1 MTTCN
6 QKISVLLA
14 NANVMT
20 SRLLSRALE
29 KNPECRVVGCVAE
42 LDILVDEMERL
53 NPDVLLVTTQILGG
67 SDNRFAA
74 LQSVTT
80 AFPDI
85 PCVLLL
91 NRSDAQTVV
100 EAFRAGVKGIFSCAD
115 GETELL
121 EKCIKRVAEGQIW
134 ADTAQM
140 HFIISALPHL
150 RVPQGRPR
158 KPRNRMLTEREQEV
172 VNLVAEG
179 MGNREIAAEMQ
190 LSENTVKNYLFRIFE
205 KLGFSN
211 RVELALYAASRHD
224 GNDQSE
230 GVAGVNQT
238 EAHHCL
244 TSA

>member
-1 MTTCN
+1 MTTRN
-6 QKISVLLA
+6 RQISVLLA

-29 KNPECRVVGCVAE
+29 KNPEFRVVGCVAE
-42 LDILVDEMERL
+42 LNNLVQEMERL
-53 NPDVLLVTTQILGG
+53 SPDVLLVTTQILDA

-85 PCVLLL
+85 PCILLL

-100 EAFRAGVKGIFSCAD
+100 DAFRAGVKGIFSCAD

-121 EKCIKRVAEGQIW
+121 EKCIRRVVEGQIW

-140 HFIISALPHL
+140 HFIISALPQL
-150 RVPQGRPR
+150 RVPQARPR
-158 KPRNRMLTEREQEV
+158 KAPNHLLTAREEQV
-172 VNLVAEG
+172 VSLVTQG

-211 RVELALYAASRHD
+211 RVELALYATSRPHAS
-224 GNDQSE
+224 GESE
-230 GVAGVNQT
+230 GVAGVDGTESQT
-238 EAHHCL
+238 CTA
-244 TSA
+244 SI